1 MTWGVR
7 RCYWYLGSIKMIAG
21 KSGKWRHVAD
31 VAAHHP
37 REVADRLLA
46 SGERVEVAH
55 RRRLCSDRGSLK
67 RRRDAA
73 MAAPLAL
80 WDPRSNRLNHRRTST
95 RSTSCARSCGIS
107 TTARRSLGT
116 TGRAFRL
123 AAKCRENS
131 VQRKYSVTKNLNE
144 EAVVR
149 VARQPN
155 SPDVR

>member
-1 MTWGVR
+1 MEDNMLSRLVSGGVLGALAGAAMLVVSTCGPSSAFTLSSPSLKGPVASAGFQQVYYYYRHSYRRCWWMTWGVR

-80 WDPRSNRLNHRRTST
+80 WDPRSNRLNHRRT
-95 RSTSCARSCGIS
+95 
-107 TTARRSLGT
+107 
-116 TGRAFRL
+116 
-123 AAKCRENS
+123 
-131 VQRKYSVTKNLNE
+131 
-144 EAVVR
+144 
-149 VARQPN
+149 
-155 SPDVR
+155 